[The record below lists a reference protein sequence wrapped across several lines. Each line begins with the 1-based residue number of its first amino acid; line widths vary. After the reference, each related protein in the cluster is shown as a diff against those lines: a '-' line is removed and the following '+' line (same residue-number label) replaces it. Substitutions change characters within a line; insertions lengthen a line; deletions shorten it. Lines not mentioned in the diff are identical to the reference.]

1 MSFDPNSLT
10 TGQRLVWD
18 LFPQLN
24 EEAGGWW
31 THRLPDLFAFVQIE
45 SSFNPRAYR
54 FEPRLHKASYGLMQL
69 LYSTACQM
77 GYNGGNFKDLYDP
90 KTNLRYGMKYAQWGW
105 NYLTQKFG
113 TAPTPT
119 QWSAG
124 YNEGYGAAAR
134 REPDP
139 AYSNA
144 WLHCRNYWSLRF
156 GS

>member
-1 MSFDPNSLT
+1 MAFDPNSLT

-18 LFPQLN
+18 LFPSLN
-24 EEAGGWW
+24 EEASGWW

-54 FEPRLHKASYGLMQL
+54 FEPHLHKASYGLMQL

-77 GYNGGNFKDLYDP
+77 GYNGGNVKDLYDP
-90 KTNLRYGMKYAQWGW
+90 KTNLH
-105 NYLTQKFG
+105 
-113 TAPTPT
+113 
-119 QWSAG
+119 